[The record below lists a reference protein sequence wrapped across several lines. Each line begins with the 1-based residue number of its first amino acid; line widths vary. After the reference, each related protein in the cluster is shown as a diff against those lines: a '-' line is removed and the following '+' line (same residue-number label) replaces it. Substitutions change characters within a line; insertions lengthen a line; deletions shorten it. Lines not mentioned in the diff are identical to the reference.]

1 MTTKFTADH
10 EWINI
15 EHHDAAVVGITL
27 HAQDALGDVV
37 YVDLPEVGR
46 SYTQGEVAG
55 VVESVKAASEVY
67 APVSGEIV
75 GINDALTAE
84 PAKVNA
90 DPSGEG
96 WFFKVKLSNDIFM
109 PVTGEVVAV
118 NEALRENPALANS
131 DPMGEG
137 WFFKVKVTDQ
147 TQFDALM
154 DPPGYDALL
163 KTL

>member
-1 MTTKFTADH
+1 MTTKFTNDH

-15 EHHDAAVVGITL
+15 ENHEAAVVGITL

-37 YVDLPEVGR
+37 FVELPEVGR
-46 SYTQGEVAG
+46 RYAAGDVAG
-55 VVESVKAASEVY
+55 VVESVKAA
-67 APVSGEIV
+67 A
-75 GINDALTAE
+75 
-84 PAKVNA
+84 
-90 DPSGEG
+90 
-96 WFFKVKLSNDIFM
+96 DIFM

-137 WFFKVKVTDQ
+137 WFFTVKVSDL

-154 DPPGYDALL
+154 DGPGYDALL